1 MVIVLK
7 KDITQEEKNHIRD
20 FLAQKNF
27 KLNEVVGEEDTILA
41 AVGKMAMDPREV
53 EIMPGVS
60 RVIPISKPYKMASRE
75 FKRDNTIVEIPN
87 SRGQIIRVGGQRVVS
102 IAGPCAVE
110 SAEQMMTIAASVAA
124 SGAVMLRGGAY
135 KPRTSPYSFQGLG
148 EEGLRYL
155 KDAGDKYGLPVVTEI
170 VSSDFIPVMKDYVD
184 VYQVGARNMQ
194 NFELL
199 KKLGALGK
207 PVILKNGLSA
217 TIEELLMSAEYLL
230 SSGTDKVILCIR
242 GIRTYEKVTRNTL
255 DLSLVPVLR
264 SMTHLPI
271 IVDPSHAV
279 GIRDK
284 IPPMGLA
291 AIAAGADGIIVEV
304 HCCPEKALSDGAQS
318 LYPAQFDKMMH
329 DIEALAPV
337 IGKSV
342 AHIREESPAVGN
354 TNNVAGNEKDSANK
368 SCCSSSNTS
377 SATNING
384 KQKVVCAYSGKR
396 GAYAEQAIT
405 RYFDAADVE
414 AKACDSFSGI
424 FQAVVDGKADYGMV
438 PIENS
443 LAGSV
448 YENYDNLTRF
458 EDVSIVGSVT
468 LRIQHALLG
477 VKGATLAD
485 IKTVYSHPQGFS
497 QCRKFL
503 EQHNDWNQIESVS
516 TATAAKQVATCGEVA
531 DNGSKANA
539 AIASSV
545 NASIY
550 KLDVLAENIEDD
562 PSNFTRFVI
571 IAANHVNHGKEVNVL
586 PNMATFMFCTKNEP
600 GALYHCLGTFD
611 KNKLN
616 LSRLESRPIAGQ
628 PWKYWFYADAAL
640 TDENGASK
648 FKTIDEGNAYVNKV
662 IEELKDQAED
672 VRLLGIYS
680 EGRQ

>member
-7 KDITQEEKNHIRD
+7 KDITNEEKNHIRD

-27 KLNEVVGEEDTILA
+27 KLNEVVGEEETILA
-41 AVGKMAMDPREV
+41 AVGKLAMDPREV
-53 EIMPGVS
+53 EILPGVS

-75 FKRDNTIVEIPN
+75 FKHDNTIVEIPN

-148 EEGLRYL
+148 EEGLKYL
-155 KDAGDKYGLPVVTEI
+155 KDAGEKYGLPVVTEI

-242 GIRTYEKVTRNTL
+242 GIRTYEKATRNTL

-337 IGKSV
+337 VGKSV
-342 AHIREESPAVGN
+342 AHIREEAPVASSSAASAKNGGSHAAN
-354 TNNVAGNEKDSANK
+354 TRSAN
-368 SCCSSSNTS
+368 
-377 SATNING
+377 A
-384 KQKVVCAYSGKR
+384 KVVCAYSGKR

-468 LRIQHALLG
+468 LRIQHSLLS
-477 VKGATLAD
+477 VKGATLDD

-503 EQHNDWNQIESVS
+503 ELHNDWNQIETIS
-516 TATAAKQVATCGEVA
+516 TATAAKQVAESG
-531 DNGSKANA
+531 NKSGA

-545 NASIY
+545 NASLY
-550 KLDVLAENIEDD
+550 KLDILADSIEDD

-571 IAANHVNHGKEVNVL
+571 IAANHVQHGKEVNVL

-600 GALYHCLGTFD
+600 GALYHCLGIFD
-611 KNKLN
+611 SNKLN

-640 TDENGASK
+640 TDENGVAK
-648 FKTIDEGNAYVNKV
+648 FKSAEEENAYVNKV
-662 IEELKDQAED
+662 IDELKNTAED
-672 VRLLGIYS
+672 VRLLGVYS